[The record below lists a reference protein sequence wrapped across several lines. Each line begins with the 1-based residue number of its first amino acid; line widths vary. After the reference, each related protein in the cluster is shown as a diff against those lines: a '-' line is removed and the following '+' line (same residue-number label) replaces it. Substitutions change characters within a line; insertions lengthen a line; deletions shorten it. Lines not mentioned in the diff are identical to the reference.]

1 MVVRVLPWHQ
11 FVRHAAA
18 SPVRSLFSFL
28 HFSLTYRL
36 MPVKLARGRGPPLE
50 IVSRGSMHQYSG
62 VLKVNLSALRRNW
75 RLMRERFSGKYCGAV
90 VKANAYG
97 LGVAPVVQS
106 LFSEGC
112 RQFFVATFDEAVQV
126 KRLIPESVDIY
137 VLQGVY
143 PGMEQRFCDEDLV
156 PVIFSVDMLRRWL
169 SVPVIGRRRCAL
181 KVNTGMNR
189 LGMEP
194 AEFMKL
200 VAEIPLSADIRVELV
215 MSHLACADEPQH
227 ELNFSQLAKF
237 RQIAAAARQYC
248 PQAKLSLANSAGV
261 FLGDDWHFDVARPGI
276 ALYGGC
282 CVPELRARLSTVVT
296 LKLPVIQLR
305 TIFAGESV
313 GYGGDFVAQ
322 EEMRIAIVSGGYAD
336 GLLRRLAPRFAGWCE
351 WYLPMLGRV
360 SMDSC
365 AFDVS
370 QLPPETLPREGDF
383 IEIIGD
389 HVSLDDTAAAADTI
403 SYELLTRLGD
413 RLQKVYFED
422 ADHLSPPI

>member
-1 MVVRVLPWHQ
+1 M
-11 FVRHAAA
+11 
-18 SPVRSLFSFL
+18 
-28 HFSLTYRL
+28 T
-36 MPVKLARGRGPPLE
+36 VKLLRGMGFAP
-50 IVSRGSMHQYSG
+50 VTFSRGSMHQYSG

-75 RLMRERFSGKYCGAV
+75 RVMRERFSGQDCGAV

-106 LFSEGC
+106 LYSEGC
-112 RQFFVATFDEAVQV
+112 RQFFVATYDEAIQV
-126 KRLIPESVDIY
+126 KRLIPESVDIF
-137 VLQGVY
+137 VLQGVC

-156 PVIFSVDMLRRWL
+156 PVIFSTEMLRRWMA
-169 SVPVIGRRRCAL
+169 VAVIGRRRCAL
-181 KVNTGMNR
+181 KINTGMNR
-189 LGMEP
+189 LGLEP
-194 AEFMKL
+194 EDFLAFADE
-200 VAEIPLSADIRVELV
+200 VAFPQTIGVELV

-227 ELNFSQLAKF
+227 PLNISQLERF
-237 RQIAAAARQYC
+237 RPIVEMVRQRF
-248 PQAKLSLANSAGV
+248 PQTRISLANSAGI
-261 FLGDDWHFDVARPGI
+261 FLGDAWHFDLARPGI
-276 ALYGGC
+276 ALYGGS

-370 QLPPETLPREGDF
+370 QLPSEILPREGDF

-389 HVSLDDTAAAADTI
+389 HVSLDDAAKAADTI

>member
-1 MVVRVLPWHQ
+1 
-11 FVRHAAA
+11 
-18 SPVRSLFSFL
+18 
-28 HFSLTYRL
+28 
-36 MPVKLARGRGPPLE
+36 
-50 IVSRGSMHQYSG
+50 MHQYSG

-156 PVIFSVDMLRRWL
+156 PVIFSVEMLHRWL
-169 SVPVIGRRRCAL
+169 NVPVIGRRRCAL

-194 AEFMKL
+194 AEFMKV

-215 MSHLACADEPQH
+215 MSHLACADEPLH

-282 CVPELRARLSTVVT
+282 CAPALAGRLSTVVN
-296 LKLPVIQLR
+296 LQLPVLQLR
-305 TIFAGESV
+305 TVSAGESV
-313 GYGGDFVAQ
+313 GYGADFVAQ
-322 EEMRIAIVSGGYAD
+322 EEMRVAIVSGGYAD
-336 GLLRRLAPRFAGWCE
+336 GLLRRLAPRFVGWCGRQM
-351 WYLPMLGRV
+351 PILGRV

-370 QLPPETLPREGDF
+370 HLPIDMMPREGNL
-383 IEIIGD
+383 IEIIGE
-389 HVSLDDTAAAADTI
+389 HLSLDDAAKAAETI
-403 SYELLTRLGD
+403 SYELLTRLGE
-413 RLQKVYFED
+413 RLQKVYFEEVD
-422 ADHLSPPI
+422 SIGCAS